1 MGRKKSERFAFLGE
15 EMPFI
20 WLRRRSGPESKE
32 NEGTFL
38 PMGSSILFLAKLKGI
53 NWKRIE
59 KIIVG
64 STSITFPPSSINLF
78 SVTKHLRIGLCWVR
92 LELRPNCSE
101 ETWGEDCLI
110 HLMVNIKSINL
121 RICVVM

>member
-78 SVTKHLRIGLCWVR
+78 SVTKHLRIGLC
-92 LELRPNCSE
+92 
-101 ETWGEDCLI
+101 
-110 HLMVNIKSINL
+110 
-121 RICVVM
+121 